1 MAEATPSNVRS
12 VISTDLSDSE
22 IQSYIDDAVF
32 ANEQANDTAEM
43 STEHIRQL
51 EKYLAAFLIR
61 GVRDRALSSGNKES
75 TSLDYDGS
83 ALSELRKKIK
93 RLDPSGEL
101 AGLRRDSDRFVTSTA
116 TAED

>member
-1 MAEATPSNVRS
+1 MAEATPSDVRA

-22 IQSYIDDAVF
+22 IQSYIDDAQF
-32 ANEQANDTAEM
+32 ANEEANDTAEM

-61 GVRDRALSSGNKES
+61 SFRERAKTDLSQES
-75 TSLDYDGS
+75 ASVSYDGS

-101 AGLRRDSDRFVTSTA
+101 AGLRRDSDRFITSTA
-116 TAED
+116 E